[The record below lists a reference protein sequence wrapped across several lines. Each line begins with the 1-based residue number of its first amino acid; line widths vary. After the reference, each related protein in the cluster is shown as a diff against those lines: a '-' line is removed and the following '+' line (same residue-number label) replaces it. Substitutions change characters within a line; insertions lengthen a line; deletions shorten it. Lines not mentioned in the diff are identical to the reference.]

1 MLKLVIVDD
10 EPMERTYM
18 KQFINWSSMGIE
30 IAGEA
35 ANGVDGLKICSI
47 VKPDIILTDIKMPEM
62 DGLEFSRKVKEI
74 LPDIK
79 VVFISGH
86 GDFDYARSAVD
97 LNAFGYILKPFR
109 IEEVMEVVRKV
120 LSKCDDEQKKED
132 EREQLRKILDENKG
146 ILKDSLIRELM
157 DGTDI
162 GDGIWERINYLG
174 LKISKGI
181 YCVML
186 LEVDEY
192 ENAVRNM
199 TVEEKQ
205 IFSLSVLEK
214 IRQKL
219 DTRCMGEAVKVS
231 GKNYIILLSIPGN
244 VSKEFSAGETYS
256 VAESVK
262 SRIEEMNITVTI
274 GISSTCDELNG
285 LSILHEEARNALQYK
300 LFNMKGQIINI
311 DYLQFSSANTEIDLK
326 MLDNK
331 VVKCL
336 RLGSPEKVYELM
348 NELFDSILPSKNI
361 SGNYIQNVCISIMCS
376 AMRFLNEINCTFDDV
391 LGDGVL
397 VWNKL
402 LKFET
407 IADVKQWMT
416 NIFAAIIETVN
427 LKKKSKNQMI
437 VDKIIEIMNE
447 KYSEDLTTKEL
458 SKVIFISPNYIGA
471 IFKEETGIG
480 ILTFLTKLRME
491 KAEEMLKD
499 PNMKV
504 YEIAQKV
511 GYNNTPYFS
520 TIFRDYTGMAP
531 SEYRER
537 LIVLTKL

>member
-18 KQFINWSSMGIE
+18 KQFIDWSSMGIE

-132 EREQLRKILDENKG
+132 ERVQLRKILDENKG

-162 GDGIWERINYLG
+162 DDGIWERINYLG

-181 YCVML
+181 YCVLL

-205 IFSLSVLEK
+205 IFSLSILEK

-219 DTRCMGEAVKVS
+219 DKRCMGEVVKVS
-231 GKNYIILLSIPGN
+231 GKNYIIMLSISGE

-311 DYLQFSSANTEIDLK
+311 DYLQFSNAKTEIDLK

-336 RLGSPEKVYELM
+336 RLGSVEKVHELM

-407 IADVKQWMT
+407 IDDVKQWMT

-480 ILTFLTKLRME
+480 ILTFLTRLRME

-520 TIFRDYTGMAP
+520 TIFRDYTGMTP

-537 LIVLTKL
+537 LI